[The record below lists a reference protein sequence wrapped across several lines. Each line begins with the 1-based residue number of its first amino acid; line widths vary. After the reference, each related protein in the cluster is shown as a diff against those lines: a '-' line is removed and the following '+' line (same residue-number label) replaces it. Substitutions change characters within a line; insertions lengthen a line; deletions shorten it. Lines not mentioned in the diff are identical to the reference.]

1 MQHPWSSSAH
11 GHGQA
16 PSRVAAVS
24 VESLHLPGKEVGRV
38 GSWWQWG
45 RGAAAR
51 VSFPARL
58 VDIRHLHRRE
68 HPDDPAAHMVEELV
82 AAATALAQAVVA
94 YDGKG
99 REKVL

>member
-1 MQHPWSSSAH
+1 MDTAKRRPASPLS
-11 GHGQA
+11 
-16 PSRVAAVS
+16 PSNPS
-24 VESLHLPGKEVGRV
+24 IYKEVGRV